1 MGDRQIS
8 HIFLIFQYKSV
19 TESPK
24 PSPKLD
30 PVVIDRIKLRAKQEG
45 ISVAEVVEKAIYFYL
60 DNPNMYVK
68 NTEIDDR
75 IAQAIAPIQREVAML
90 RAELSEYG
98 QLEGVDRP
106 SYKSQRL
113 VREMFND

>member
-1 MGDRQIS
+1 M
-8 HIFLIFQYKSV
+8 

-24 PSPKLD
+24 PTSKLD
-30 PVVIDRIKLRAKQEG
+30 PIVINRIKLRAKQEG

-60 DNPNMYVK
+60 DNPDMYVK

-90 RAELSEYG
+90 RAELGEYG
-98 QLEGVDRP
+98 QSQGSDQP
-106 SYKSQRL
+106 AYKSQRF
-113 VREMFND
+113 VREMYND

>member
-1 MGDRQIS
+1 VSEI
-8 HIFLIFQYKSV
+8 
-19 TESPK
+19 PK
-24 PSPKLD
+24 IQTPPSQKLD
-30 PVVIDRIKLRAKQEG
+30 PIVVERIKLRAKQEN
-45 ISVAEVVEKAIYFYL
+45 ISVAEVIEKAIYFYL

-98 QLEGVDRP
+98 QLRSTDQP

>member
-1 MGDRQIS
+1 VSEI
-8 HIFLIFQYKSV
+8 
-19 TESPK
+19 PK
-24 PSPKLD
+24 PQTPPSQKLD
-30 PVVIDRIKLRAKQEG
+30 PIVVERIKLRAKQEN
-45 ISVAEVVEKAIYFYL
+45 ISVAEVIEKAIYFYL

-98 QLEGVDRP
+98 QLKTTDRP
-106 SYKSQRL
+106 AYKSQRI

>member
-1 MGDRQIS
+1 MQIS
-8 HIFLIFQYKSV
+8 YKSV
-19 TESPK
+19 TENLKPPISP
-24 PSPKLD
+24 SQKLD
-30 PVVIDRIKLRAKQEG
+30 PIVVERIKLRAKQEN
-45 ISVAEVVEKAIYFYL
+45 ISVAEVIEKAIYFYL
-60 DNPNMYVK
+60 DHPHMYIK

-98 QLEGVDRP
+98 QLRGTDQTP
-106 SYKSQRL
+106 HKSQRL